1 MLEESFAKFQ
11 SASNNELPNFD
22 LKDIMGEFD
31 VDDLGNYIIVRKAN
45 S

>member
-1 MLEESFAKFQ
+1 VIKYESGI
-11 SASNNELPNFD
+11 NNQVPDFD